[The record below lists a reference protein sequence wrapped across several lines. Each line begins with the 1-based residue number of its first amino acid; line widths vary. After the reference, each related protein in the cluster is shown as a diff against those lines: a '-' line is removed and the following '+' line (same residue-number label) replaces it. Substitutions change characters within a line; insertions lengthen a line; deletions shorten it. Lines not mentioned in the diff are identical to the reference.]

1 LRNNLQLVMKSSSE
15 SGERPSDSTRRS
27 FLKALIV
34 FSGALVL
41 LPLERLSAF
50 LLERKSGTASYPR
63 VKVANS
69 SEVAAGDSLL
79 FLYPSND
86 RSAVL
91 IHSASGDFV
100 AYDAVCTHLG
110 CQIHFDQEPIKGW
123 ENRKDNL
130 FCACHGAVFDPKNGD
145 VIAGPPPRPM
155 PKIKLEIDSNGDIY
169 ANGYES
175 GLPLYGE
182 E

>member
-1 LRNNLQLVMKSSSE
+1 LPDNLQLVMRSSSD
-15 SGERPSDSTRRS
+15 SGKKTNEATRRT
-27 FLKALIV
+27 FLKALVV

-41 LPLERLSAF
+41 FPLERLSAF

-63 VKVANS
+63 VKIANS

-79 FLYPSND
+79 FLYPTND

-91 IHSASGDFV
+91 IHLASGDFV
-100 AYDAVCTHLG
+100 AYDAICTHLG
-110 CQIHFDQEPIKGW
+110 CQIHFDKEPIKGW
-123 ENRKDNL
+123 ENRKENL
-130 FCACHGAVFDPKNGD
+130 FCACHGAVFDPKSGD
-145 VIAGPPPRPM
+145 VIEGPPPRPM
-155 PKIKLEIDSNGDIY
+155 PKIKLEIENGGDIY

>member
-1 LRNNLQLVMKSSSE
+1 MSSSA
-15 SGERPSDSTRRS
+15 SGKRTSDTTRRT
-27 FLKALIV
+27 FLKALII

-41 LPLERLSAF
+41 LPLQSLSAY

-69 SEVAAGDSLL
+69 SDLALGESAL
-79 FLYPSND
+79 FTYPTSD
-86 RSAVL
+86 RSAIL
-91 IHSASGDFV
+91 IHLASGDFV

-110 CQIHFDQEPIKGW
+110 CQIHFDKEPIKGW

-130 FCACHGAVFDPKNGD
+130 FCACHGGVFDAKSGD
-145 VIAGPPPRPM
+145 VLAGPPPRPM
-155 PKIKLEIDSNGDIY
+155 PRIKLEIDTNGDIY